1 MEAEYVAACG
11 ATTEAIWLIKFLT
24 DLEVVPNM
32 SLTITLY
39 CDNSDAVEN
48 SKEQRSHKWK
58 AYKVQQFLGNAK
70 FELIILK
77 CFFLFAC
84 APRYFPRLKLGQ
96 ILASV
101 EVKPGYGVFAID
113 FNIVKTIQYEPQE
126 KIRLFVAQKDN
137 TETSACIIS
146 PPQVNFLVNG
156 KGVNGRTNV
165 YMDTGPQLPTNI
177 THMLKLGS
185 NLLQAIGSFNGHYV
199 IAVATMGTAP
209 SPESSVL
216 QDYIQPVVSTV
227 DSDSDIIEGPSRISL
242 NCPISYTRIKVPV
255 KGRSCKHLQC
265 FDFGNFI
272 DINSRR
278 PSWRC
283 PHCNQY
289 ICFLDIRVDQNML
302 KVIREVG
309 ENVTEVIISADG
321 SWKAILENDYGDG
334 RPLDD
339 ALTHQNERAQEES
352 TAPPD
357 VLDLTEVDDDMD
369 ICNLETEDMKPCLSN
384 KNQPVSS
391 SVDISSGMNMNSLNQ
406 NLAAV
411 LDDDFWSG
419 IVTDGIL
426 TSSSGP
432 DAPMGNS
439 THPPGFAGVMQSTV
453 LTDVVPPVLNHG
465 VGVPA
470 HANFSSPAF
479 FDQNNLQIQVSNSNE
494 NNQYGRITSISRPVS
509 RTPIAVQ
516 ALPAQSQAAG
526 QQFSSRTPIISSAPQ
541 VGQSIPNIRD
551 GLNTVS
557 RDLER
562 RQQFS
567 RHHGDS
573 HHATNL
579 ASFHHPQTMQNR
591 DPQDRSFTSVQSV
604 QASTG
609 LRSSTGLLT
618 DFQNSH
624 LQQALNLRMSH
635 LRNQNS
641 SIVRPSLPFSR
652 PMSQVGGG
660 YGGSAYTAVTPNS
673 QHARM
678 MAASQRAEMMRQS
691 SGMSFQNQTSRSP
704 HSLQTTPD
712 GLRRPAGELRNVGG
726 MSQSVAM
733 AAGSVDLSAEQ
744 NWQPAGRMRGSISG
758 RAYSDTYGVIIQ
770 PTQAAQSARPP
781 SHLTP
786 TQPNTPSTQA
796 QRSNGLDT
804 HVPRT

>member
-1 MEAEYVAACG
+1 MER
-11 ATTEAIWLIKFLT
+11 F
-24 DLEVVPNM
+24 
-32 SLTITLY
+32 
-39 CDNSDAVEN
+39 
-48 SKEQRSHKWK
+48 
-58 AYKVQQFLGNAK
+58 
-70 FELIILK
+70 
-77 CFFLFAC
+77 
-84 APRYFPRLKLGQ
+84 FPRLKLGQ
-96 ILASV
+96 IVASV
-101 EVKPGYGVFAID
+101 EVKPGYGVYAID
-113 FNIVKTIQYEPQE
+113 FNILKTIQYAPQE
-126 KIRLFVAQKDN
+126 KLRLFVAQKDN

-156 KGVNGRTNV
+156 RGVNGRTNV
-165 YMDTGPQLPTNI
+165 YVDTGPQLPTNI

-199 IAVATMGTAP
+199 IAVAIMGTAP
-209 SPESSVL
+209 SPDSSVL
-216 QDYIQPVVSTV
+216 QDHIQPVVSTV

-265 FDFGNFI
+265 FDFHNFI

-302 KVIREVG
+302 KVIREVA

-321 SWKAILENDYGDG
+321 SWKAILENDHGDG

-339 ALTHQNERAQEES
+339 SLNHQKERAQEES

-369 ICNLETEDMKPCLSN
+369 ICNLETEDRKTCLDN

-391 SVDISSGMNMNSLNQ
+391 SLDISSGMNMNSLNQ

-426 TSSSGP
+426 TSSAGS

-439 THPPGFAGVMQSTV
+439 TPPPGFAGIMQSTV
-453 LTDVVPPVLNHG
+453 FTDVVPPVLNHG
-465 VGVPA
+465 AGVPG
-470 HANFSSPAF
+470 HANFSSSAF
-479 FDQNNLQIQVSNSNE
+479 YDQNNLQIQVPNSNE
-494 NNQYGRITSISRPVS
+494 NNQYGRMPLIARPVS

-516 ALPAQSQAAG
+516 ALPAQSQVAG
-526 QQFSSRTPIISSAPQ
+526 QQYSSRTPIISSAPQ
-541 VGQSIPNIRD
+541 VGQSIPINRD
-551 GLNTVS
+551 GLHTLS

-579 ASFHHPQTMQNR
+579 APFHHPQTVQNR
-591 DPQDRSFTSVQSV
+591 DSQDRSFTPGQSV
-604 QASTG
+604 QASTA
-609 LRSSTGLLT
+609 LRPSTGLLT
-618 DFQNSH
+618 DFQNPH
-624 LQQALNLRMSH
+624 LQQALNMRISH

-641 SIVRPSLPFSR
+641 SSVRPSLPFSR
-652 PMSQVGGG
+652 PMSQAGGG
-660 YGGSAYTAVTPNS
+660 YAYTAVTPNS

-678 MAASQRAEMMRQS
+678 VAASQRAEMMRQS
-691 SGMSFQNQTSRSP
+691 SAMSLQNQTSRSA

-712 GLRRPAGELRNVGG
+712 GLRRPAGEMRNVGV
-726 MSQSVAM
+726 SPSVTM
-733 AAGSVDLSAEQ
+733 APGSVDLSVEQ
-744 NWQPAGRMRGSISG
+744 NWQPVGRMRGSLSG
-758 RAYSDTYGVIIQ
+758 RAYSDAYGVIIQ
-770 PTQAAQSARPP
+770 PTQAAQSARLP
-781 SHLTP
+781 SHLSP
-786 TQPNTPSTQA
+786 TQPSAPSTQA